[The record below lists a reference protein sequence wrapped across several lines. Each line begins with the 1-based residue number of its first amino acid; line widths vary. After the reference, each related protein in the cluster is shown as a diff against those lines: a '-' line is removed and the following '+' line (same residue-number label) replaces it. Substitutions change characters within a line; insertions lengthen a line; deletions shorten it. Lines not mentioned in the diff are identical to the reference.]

1 MITALDPPAIAAGSS
16 GFTLSV
22 NGTGMTNGAVIRWNG
37 SDRPTLF
44 VGSTQLT
51 ATITSAD
58 VAQMGEAK
66 VTVAGAGGTS
76 AEARF
81 TVYQSVGVTSA
92 DMVFDPFTRRLF
104 LSLPNL
110 NSLAPIDPQS
120 GVQGTATL
128 IGLQPGRLAI
138 AEDGAAIFAGLDG
151 AGTVRR
157 FDVTANALS
166 AVISLGTDTGSG
178 QPLVAK
184 DIAVLPGNSHAI
196 AVATQTAAGQGGGV
210 AMWDDGVKRGL
221 ELTASGGVKP
231 VALRFVGTGNLYG
244 TSNDATP
251 VFYRMGVTGSGLTL
265 TDATAGTLP
274 AAEMSDDGTF
284 LYSAAGAVLD
294 PSKLQAQAGFF
305 SPDGAAALGNN
316 SRVALEAGVDRA
328 VFATAASLSSGGGT
342 AVLFFKLQDRSYAG
356 RIDLPGVTGVDGI
369 LRWSSDGLALHS
381 PSQIILLRTSQL
393 TPGSGANPAPVMS
406 SLAPNPI
413 VRGSSNTEVTLSG
426 SQFVPGAI
434 VLWNGNERDTS
445 FVSAAELRM
454 AIPASDLAQAGA
466 NTVVVRNPA
475 PGGGDSAQMTLN
487 VVRPVPTIVLPA
499 SVGFGQALAPNG
511 SSAQSIG
518 LQNQGPGEL
527 QVTSAQTSGDFL
539 ITQSCPT
546 LISANTSCS
555 YNVAFH
561 PAGFGA
567 RSGTLTIIDSGLAKT
582 YSVQLS
588 GIGDM
593 QIQMVRPVRPGRD
606 GQTSSAARGSMAF
619 EADVAANGQSGFSF
633 TCSAEGFDCQVGPAP
648 STTDGGLTR
657 ITIKTQANDSRRAR
671 RLQRNQTRAVTVT
684 LTVKWGATTRD
695 FQVPL
700 QP

>member
-1 MITALDPPAIAAGSS
+1 MITALEPPAIAAGSS
-16 GFTLSV
+16 GFTLTVS
-22 NGTGMTNGAVIRWNG
+22 GSGMTNGAVVRWNG
-37 SDRPTLF
+37 NDRQTQF
-44 VGSTQLT
+44 VSATQMT
-51 ATITSAD
+51 AAITSAD

-81 TVYQSVGVTSA
+81 TVYQSVGVASA
-92 DMVFDPFTRRLF
+92 DMAYDPFTRRLF

-138 AEDGAAIFAGLDG
+138 SEDGAAIFVGLDG

-157 FDVTANALS
+157 FDVTANALGT
-166 AVISLGTDTGSG
+166 VISLGTDSGSG
-178 QPLVAK
+178 QPLLAK
-184 DIAVLPGNSHAI
+184 EIAALPGSSHAI
-196 AVATQTAAGQGGGV
+196 AVATQTAGGQGGGV
-210 AMWDDGVKRGL
+210 AMWDDTIKRAL

-231 VALRFVGTGNLYG
+231 VVLHFAGAGSLYG
-244 TSNDATP
+244 ISSDATP

-265 TDATAGTLP
+265 TDATPATLP
-274 AAEMSDDGTF
+274 AAELADDGTF

-294 PSKLQAQAGFF
+294 PGKLQAQAGFT
-305 SPDGAAALGNN
+305 SPDGAAALGNS
-316 SRVALEAGVDRA
+316 SRVVLEPGVDRA
-328 VFATAASLSSGGGT
+328 VFATPASLSTGSGT
-342 AVLFFKLQDRSYAG
+342 AVLFFSLQSRAYAG

-381 PSQIILLRTSQL
+381 PSQIILLRTSWL
-393 TPGSGANPAPVMS
+393 TPGNGVNPAPAMS

-413 VRGSSNTEVTLSG
+413 LRGSTNTVVTIRG
-426 SQFVPGAI
+426 SQFVPGATA
-434 VLWNGNERDTS
+434 LWNGSERNTS
-445 FVSAAELRM
+445 FVSAAELRV

-466 NTVVVRNPA
+466 NTVTVRNPA
-475 PGGGDSAQMTLN
+475 PGGGDSAQGTLN

-511 SSAQSIG
+511 STAQSVG

-527 QVTSAQTSGDFL
+527 QVTSAQTSGDFQ
-539 ITQSCPT
+539 ITQSCPA

-561 PAGFGA
+561 PTGFGA
-567 RSGTLTIIDSGLAKT
+567 RSGALTITDSGLAMT

-588 GIGDM
+588 GSGDM
-593 QIQMVRPVRPGRD
+593 QIQVVRPARPGRD
-606 GQTSSAARGSMAF
+606 GQASSAARGSLTF
-619 EADVAANGQSGFSF
+619 EADVTTNGQGGFSF
-633 TCSAEGFDCQVGPAP
+633 SCSAEGFDCQAGPVP
-648 STTDGGLTR
+648 SASANGLTR
-657 ITIKTQANDSRRAR
+657 LTFRLKADAARRAR
-671 RLQRNQTRAVTVT
+671 RLQRNPTRVAAVT
-684 LTVKWGATTRD
+684 LTVKWGATARD
-695 FQVPL
+695 FQFPI